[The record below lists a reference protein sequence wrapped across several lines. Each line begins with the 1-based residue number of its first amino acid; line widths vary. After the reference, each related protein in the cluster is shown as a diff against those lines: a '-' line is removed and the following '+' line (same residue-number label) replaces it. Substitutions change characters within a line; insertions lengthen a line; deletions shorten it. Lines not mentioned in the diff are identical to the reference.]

1 MANALCT
8 FVYDAKACSNFHNE
22 YSNWLLII
30 RRAFH
35 LVSCLRLRLRLVEI
49 RNGLIAVGNCNI
61 RRLARTCRTVQQ
73 AVGQSGKPS
82 PYIMEWLVDTLHWGL
97 LATRNR
103 RIWRACTGGRAFGI
117 GRRVGGRDGGS
128 FMDNSITVC
137 IIQQWLAVI
146 DCLFS

>member
-1 MANALCT
+1 MAYGLCT
-8 FVYDAKACSNFHNE
+8 FVYDAKAWSNFHNE

-35 LVSCLRLRLRLVEI
+35 SVSCLRLRIRPLEI

-61 RRLARTCRTVQQ
+61 RRLARTGDDVVQQ
-73 AVGQSGKPS
+73 ALGRPKPIFHGMVSWYTALGTAGHTQSTHLAS
-82 PYIMEWLVDTLHWGL
+82 LHWL
-97 LATRNR
+97 D
-103 RIWRACTGGRAFGI
+103 TGQGGV
-117 GRRVGGRDGGS
+117 GRRVRERQSS